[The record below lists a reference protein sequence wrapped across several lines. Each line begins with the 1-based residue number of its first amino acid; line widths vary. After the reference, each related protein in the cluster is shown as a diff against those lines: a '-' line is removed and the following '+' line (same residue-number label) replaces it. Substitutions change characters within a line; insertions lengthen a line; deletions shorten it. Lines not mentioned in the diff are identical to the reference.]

1 LSGLSSD
8 KDAPTLPFGESLSFN
23 SNSQEEKFFA
33 LLRMTLDE
41 VVILKAVKDL
51 ESRTAGVHTSGAQV
65 DIPDAIS

>member
-1 LSGLSSD
+1 
-8 KDAPTLPFGESLSFN
+8 
-23 SNSQEEKFFA
+23 
-33 LLRMTLDE
+33 MTLDE